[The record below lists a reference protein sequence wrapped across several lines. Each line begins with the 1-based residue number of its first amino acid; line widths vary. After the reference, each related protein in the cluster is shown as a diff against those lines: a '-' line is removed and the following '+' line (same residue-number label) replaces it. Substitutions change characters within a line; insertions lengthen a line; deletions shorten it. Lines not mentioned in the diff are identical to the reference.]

1 MIYSHFVQIILSN
14 KYEER
19 SKDCKNEG
27 WQVKKFLGVRW
38 SKKTKINLETVNFG
52 EISVQYI

>member
-27 WQVKKFLGVRW
+27 WQVKKFLGLRW
-38 SKKTKINLETVNFG
+38 PKKTKITLETVNFG
-52 EISVQYI
+52 KISVQYI